1 MSSCFNSAY
10 RKNRQDALQKKEEF
24 VLDLETKAGRHK
36 TMTTP
41 DPDND
46 DDVTKKAR
54 TRRKE
59 KRTKQKLKLKQ
70 GHRKKSKEKRHPA
83 RPHPN
88 PKPQTER
95 ESEED
100 SRQLWVK
107 YGGDGSSGR
116 RQGDGAGRTGLISKT
131 QTTMMT
137 MPAKCIINKRAK
149 LWVRTLLIFI

>member
-70 GHRKKSKEKRHPA
+70 GHRKKIKRKASSCSPA
-83 RPHPN
+83 
-88 PKPQTER
+88 PKPKASNGE
-95 ESEED
+95 
-100 SRQLWVK
+100 
-107 YGGDGSSGR
+107 
-116 RQGDGAGRTGLISKT
+116 
-131 QTTMMT
+131 
-137 MPAKCIINKRAK
+137 RAK
-149 LWVRTLLIFI
+149 KTAGSCGLNMEEMAAAAGGKEMAQAELG